1 MDRGKEVPAQ
11 GEDMKVVE
19 DAVKRG
25 EKTLSESDSKKVLSA
40 YAIPVTKERVAGSLD
55 EAKDIA
61 REIGYPVVLKGSSST
76 LTHKTEL
83 NMIELD
89 IKDDKALEEAY
100 KALEERG
107 KGELEGILVQQMIKG
122 DREFVA
128 GLIRDPQFGP
138 CVMFGLGGI
147 FTEVLKD
154 VTFRVAPLE
163 KRDALE
169 MMDEIRAK
177 KLLDSFRGK
186 PAVNREVLADTL
198 INLGRIGLENEDIA
212 EIDVNPLKVQDD
224 MPVAVDAL
232 VVLRDQKHQ

>member
-1 MDRGKEVPAQ
+1 MKIVKE
-11 GEDMKVVE
+11 
-19 DAVKRG
+19 AVKRG

-40 YAIPVTKERVAGSLD
+40 YSIPVTREHVAKSLE
-55 EAKDIA
+55 EAGAFA

-89 IKDDKALEEAY
+89 IKDEKALEAAY
-100 KALEERG
+100 RALEERG
-107 KGELEGILVQQMIKG
+107 KGELDGILVQQMVKG
-122 DREFVA
+122 EREFVA

-163 KRDALE
+163 KRDAYE
-169 MMDEIRAK
+169 MMDEIRAR
-177 KLLDSFRGK
+177 KLLDAFRGK
-186 PAVNREVLADTL
+186 PAVNREVLADAL
-198 INLGRIGLENEDIA
+198 INLGRIGMENEEIA
-212 EIDVNPLKVQDD
+212 EIDINPIKVSDD
-224 MPVAVDAL
+224 MPIAVDAL
-232 VVLRDQKHQ
+232 VVLRDQGGQQ

>member
-186 PAVNREVLADTL
+186 PAVDREVLADTL

>member
-1 MDRGKEVPAQ
+1 
-11 GEDMKVVE
+11 MKVVE
-19 DAVKRG
+19 DAIKRG

-40 YAIPVTKERVAGSLD
+40 YAIPVTKERVAKSLE

-61 REIGYPVVLKGSSST
+61 REIGYPVVLKGSSSK

-89 IKDDKALEEAY
+89 IKDEKALEAAY

-122 DREFVA
+122 EREFVA

-163 KRDALE
+163 KRDAYE
-169 MMDEIRAK
+169 MMGEIRAK

-212 EIDVNPLKVQDD
+212 EIDVNPLKIQND

-232 VVLRDQKHQ
+232 VVLRDQKSQ